1 MSIDRCSRCDR
12 LIDTDYDLEC
22 YVPDPRHSLVGHPDI
37 CVCESCREREENEL
51 NAIGAGSMK

>member
-22 YVPDPRHSLVGHPDI
+22 YVPDPRHSLAGHPDI
-37 CVCESCREREENEL
+37 CVCESCREREEMEML
-51 NAIGAGSMK
+51 REGTGMK